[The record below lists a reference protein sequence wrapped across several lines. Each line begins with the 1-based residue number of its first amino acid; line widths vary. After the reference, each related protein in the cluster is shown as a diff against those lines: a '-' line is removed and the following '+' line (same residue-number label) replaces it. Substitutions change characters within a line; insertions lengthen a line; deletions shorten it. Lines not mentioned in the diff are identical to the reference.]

1 MHICLILAEKII
13 KVLEES
19 GATEVERLTA
29 VDIARAMVPVSS
41 ASLHSKSQDQVI
53 SDGPGS
59 A

>member
-29 VDIARAMVPVSS
+29 VDIARAMVTVSN
-41 ASLHSKSQDQVI
+41 ASLHSKSQDQAI
-53 SDGPGS
+53 SGGPGS